1 MMSEQQ
7 YVSPEDM
14 ATMHGVAPNTIYRIL
29 RDDETK
35 SEADRRIPGAIKRG
49 GKRRG
54 VWLIPREIA
63 ENWQRSPAGRKSKP
77 E

>member
-1 MMSEQQ
+1 MSEQL

-35 SEADRRIPGAIKRG
+35 LEADRRIPGAIKRG
-49 GKRRG
+49 GKHRG
-54 VWLIPREIA
+54 VWLIPRETA
-63 ENWQRSPAGRKSKP
+63 ETWERSPAGRPKKNK
-77 E
+77 